1 MGQQNHRRVKQNYY
15 GLVNKNKQKHQR
27 VQQNY
32 YDSYNKTIGESSQ
45 QNYYDSYN
53 KTIGES
59 GQQDFYDSVNK
70 TIGESNKTIMTR
82 STNPSESPTK
92 LLWGSTKLSESQT
105 ITVLDFILSELNCLK
120 NMLSL

>member
-32 YDSYNKTIGESSQ
+32 YDSYNKTIGES
-45 QNYYDSYN
+45 
-53 KTIGES
+53 
-59 GQQDFYDSVNK
+59 GQQDSYDSVNK
-70 TIGESNKTIMTR
+70 TIGEFNKTIMTR

-92 LLWGSTKLSESQT
+92 LLWGSTKPSEVQQNYYGGQQNYRR
-105 ITVLDFILSELNCLK
+105 VK
-120 NMLSL
+120 Q